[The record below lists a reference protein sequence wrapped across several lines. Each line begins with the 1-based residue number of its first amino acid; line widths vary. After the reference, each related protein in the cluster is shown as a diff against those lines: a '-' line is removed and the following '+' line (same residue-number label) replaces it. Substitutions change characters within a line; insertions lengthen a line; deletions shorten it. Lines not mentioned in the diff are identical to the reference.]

1 MARNIRRS
9 SGSRSS
15 TTKGNKRRGQDTA
28 TQESS
33 DSDSDD
39 EEDTNQ
45 NKRSRTGR
53 GSNASTQMMPE
64 VCSTRQMT
72 DSAPGGDGVSSIQQG
87 SVTNPIDLETLQRME
102 ERIRM
107 MEERVKTSMV
117 DGGGVSVVSETSELT
132 RPTDEKIIKENLR
145 KFVAV
150 KVFPSWKF
158 IFKKEQLSLCVVSA
172 VKKGYITMPAG
183 YKLGDL
189 SELYSQ
195 TVRASLDGCRANAQ
209 TCARKRYLGKWKVTW
224 IVVYLCHCCL
234 ISIPRIVMSRID
246 R

>member
-1 MARNIRRS
+1 M
-9 SGSRSS
+9 
-15 TTKGNKRRGQDTA
+15 A

-45 NKRSRTGR
+45 NKRSCTGR

-64 VCSTRQMT
+64 VCSTRPMT
-72 DSAPGGDGVSSIQQG
+72 DSAGGDGVSSIQQG

-107 MEERVKTSMV
+107 MEEKVKTSMV

-158 IFKKEQLSLCVVSA
+158 IFKKEQLGLCVVSA

-195 TVRASLDGCRANAQ
+195 TVRACLDGCRANSQ

-234 ISIPRIVMSRID
+234 ISIPRIVMSRLD

>member
-1 MARNIRRS
+1 MARNRRS
-9 SGSRSS
+9 SGSRSY
-15 TTKGNKRRGQDTA
+15 TPKGTKRRGQDTA

-72 DSAPGGDGVSSIQQG
+72 DSAGGDGVSSIQQG

-107 MEERVKTSMV
+107 MEEKVKTSMV
-117 DGGGVSVVSETSELT
+117 DGGGVSVVSETSVLT